1 MKRSS
6 TAGTGDGTKKA
17 ADIRT
22 VAQKA
27 GVSISTVSRY
37 LNSKVVSP
45 EAEQKIRAAIRELA
59 YTPNRIAR
67 SLKLK
72 RTTTLGMVIPDIT
85 NTFFPEIVKGVE
97 DAARAAG
104 FHLVLTSSG
113 EDQLSE
119 QDRMNTLETLRCDG
133 VLMIL
138 APEGPTEAERRQRLL
153 DYRLPT
159 VYVDRSPP
167 FVADMVISDNLF
179 SAGEAVRHLRRLG
192 HSNIAM
198 LHTTLEV
205 SSHRDRAEGYR
216 RAMREAGLTPPPGYE
231 VRVPG
236 TMADGFAATLRLL
249 DLNPRPSAIFVTAN
263 RLTVGAMAA
272 ILDRGL
278 RCPGDISVIGFDDYE
293 WEEAFRPRLTTV
305 AQPSYLMGQ
314 RGAEL
319 LIARVLGQK
328 TGAPEQVELR
338 SRLVVRESCGI
349 YGGRSNN

>member
-1 MKRSS
+1 MKRTSN
-6 TAGTGDGTKKA
+6 GPGGDGTKKA
-17 ADIRT
+17 ADIRS
-22 VAQKA
+22 VAQRA
-27 GVSISTVSRY
+27 GVSISTVSRF

-45 EAEQKIRAAIRELA
+45 EAEQKIRAAVRELS
-59 YTPNRIAR
+59 YSPNRIAR

-85 NTFFPEIVKGVE
+85 NSFFPEIVKGVE

-104 FHLVLTSSG
+104 FHVVLTSSG
-113 EDQLSE
+113 EDQAAE
-119 QDRMNTLETLRCDG
+119 WDRLNTLEDLRCDG
-133 VLMIL
+133 VLVIL
-138 APEGPTEAERRQRLL
+138 APGGPTETERRERLME
-153 DYRLPT
+153 YRLPT
-159 VYVDRSPP
+159 VYLDRTPP
-167 FVADMVISDNLF
+167 FPADMVISDNLF
-179 SAGEAVRHLRRLG
+179 SASEAVRHLHRLG
-192 HSNIAM
+192 HTNIAL

-216 RAMREAGLTPPPGYE
+216 RAMREAGVTPPAGYE
-231 VRVPG
+231 ARVPA

-314 RGAEL
+314 RGAEQ

-328 TGAPEQVELR
+328 SGPPEQIELR

-349 YGGRSNN
+349 YGRGGG